1 MTQNYLKAPES
12 PQINAFL
19 AAAGWNLK
27 KMMIKLK
34 NDTRVWVLIDFKTK
48 TNPRILQ
55 HLQNLFGPLLG
66 QIRA

>member
-1 MTQNYLKAPES
+1 MAQNYLKAPES

-34 NDTRVWVLIDFKTK
+34 NDPPVGVLIGFK

-55 HLQNLFGPLLG
+55 YRQNLFGPLLG
-66 QIRA
+66 